1 MESPEKGKK
10 RKKIYFGSEMTAIL
24 EVAAGLGVLC
34 SSLAYML
41 RSVDNSVNT
50 VRSPPCGL
58 LC

>member
-1 MESPEKGKK
+1 
-10 RKKIYFGSEMTAIL
+10 MTAIL

-50 VRSPPCGL
+50 VRSPPCASMRMMAL
-58 LC
+58 RC